1 MPATAKKIVV
11 KLSDENVVRDI
22 KHEAAIADR
31 SVAGQI
37 EHWVKIGQAVEAL
50 LGAAEVKALKENL
63 RTIVRQA
70 GAEEVQAK
78 ILASFNQLMTFPNR
92 ESVRARILA
101 HGGPVF
107 QADPSRPGRVVR
119 IMPDGTRTTGRIQ
132 EGSFVPGPVRSARSD
147 K

>member
-22 KHEAAIADR
+22 KREAEIADR

-50 LGAAEVKALKENL
+50 LGAAEVKLLKENL
-63 RTIVRQA
+63 RTIIRQA
-70 GAEEVQAK
+70 DAEGVKAK
-78 ILASFNQLMTFPNR
+78 ILSSVNRLMTSPNR

-107 QADPSRPGRVVR
+107 QADPSHPGRVVR
-119 IMPDGTRTTGRIQ
+119 IMPDGTRTTGRIK
-132 EGSFVPGPVRSARSD
+132 EGSFIPATARSARSGR
-147 K
+147 

>member
-22 KHEAAIADR
+22 KREAEIADR

-50 LGAAEVKALKENL
+50 LGTAEVRVLKENL

-78 ILASFNQLMTFPNR
+78 IVSSINRLMASPSR
-92 ESVRARILA
+92 ESVRARVLA
-101 HGGPVF
+101 HGAPVF
-107 QADPSRPGRVVR
+107 EADPSHPGRVVR
-119 IMPDGTRTTGRIQ
+119 IMPDGTRTTGRIKK
-132 EGSFVPGPVRSARSD
+132 GSFVPAAARSGR
-147 K
+147 